1 VPGPSDVHD
10 YLVVAAVDGS
20 DPSVAALRWAARRAE
35 LAGGTVDAVMAWQY
49 PADLSGYGY
58 APVAAI
64 DDIDYGQIAEQV
76 VADAIGQAIGADA
89 RVPVRPVVAEG
100 RAAEVLIEAA
110 AGADLLVVG
119 SRGHGGFASA
129 VLGSVSRYC
138 THHAPCP
145 VAVIRGRYP
154 D

>member
-1 VPGPSDVHD
+1 MPGLRDQNG
-10 YLVVAAVDGS
+10 YRVVAAVDGS

-35 LAGGTVDAVMAWQY
+35 LASGRVDAVMAWQY

-64 DDIDYGQIAEQV
+64 DDIDYAQIAEQV
-76 VADAIGQAIGADA
+76 VADAIGQAVGRCA

-100 RAAEVLIEAA
+100 RPAEVLVEAA

-119 SRGHGGFASA
+119 CRGRGGFAS
-129 VLGSVSRYC
+129 VLLGSVSRYC
-138 THHAPCP
+138 TQHAPCP